1 MTKEDFKPSRAVL
14 VQLSQ
19 ALEQYK
25 SLAGQEAEKI
35 LRDSYHKDTDEISA
49 WELLQMKKENRR
61 SIRMQQRLPV
71 IYTESSGVRRQ
82 RASDS
87 SCSKRKVELSA
98 WIQELAGARDQMLNT
113 SSGMKMVIH
122 LQALQGELIYFIAF
136 MAREAGQDQLAV
148 PSRKAVIS
156 GSGMNF
162 PSDLSHQLDEMIFVV
177 LFLPTEPFSPL
188 RLVAK
193 VARTSVRDS
202 SGGYRTPVK
211 FVNISQQDQDKIIRF
226 ISRKQRQ
233 RNLSKVY
240 KIDT

>member
-1 MTKEDFKPSRAVL
+1 MTKEDFKPSRAVY

-25 SLAGQEAEKI
+25 TLTGQEAEKM
-35 LRDSYHKDTDEISA
+35 LRDSYHKDRDEVSA
-49 WELLQMKKENRR
+49 WELLQTKKENRR

-71 IYTESSGVRRQ
+71 LYSESAGVRTQKDSGASREQ
-82 RASDS
+82 REL
-87 SCSKRKVELSA
+87 ELSD

-113 SSGMKMVIH
+113 SSGMKMIVH

-136 MAREAGQDQLAV
+136 MARRAGQGPFAAS
-148 PSRKAVIS
+148 SRKVVIS
-156 GSGMNF
+156 GSGMNI
-162 PSDLSHQLDEMIFVV
+162 PSERSHRLGEMIFVV

-193 VARTSVRDS
+193 VVRSSVRDPQE
-202 SGGYRTPVK
+202 GFRTPVK
-211 FVNISQQDQDKIIRF
+211 FVNISQEDQDRIVRF
-226 ISRKQRQ
+226 ISRRQRQ
-233 RNLSKVY
+233 SNLSKVY